1 MKSTAP
7 WMPAYMDIEWAD
19 RYASAKRRFG
29 DTARFDALLEEGL
42 ALWKTMGQMQPED
55 VAEFE
60 HRWISRGRTTTFEPV
75 SPSGVTL
82 WGSTESLMADLES
95 SIA

>member
-1 MKSTAP
+1 
-7 WMPAYMDIEWAD
+7 MPASTDIDWAD
-19 RYASAKRRFG
+19 RYASAKRRLG
-29 DTARFDALLEEGL
+29 DVTKFDALLEEGL

-82 WGSTESLMADLES
+82 WGSTESLIADLDS
-95 SIA
+95 RPY